1 MKTCYL
7 QKKILIIKFGGLGD
21 VILSLNAI
29 YSIFNHHNRCKMILL
44 TEEPYDK
51 LFFKSNWFEK
61 IFTIRRSL
69 FYFFDLLKIKNEID
83 PNEFDFVYDL
93 QTSKRSS
100 SYLKI
105 FSKTNAITNGIGKY
119 AKIPHLNK
127 NRNKMHTLE
136 RQKSQIG
143 MSEVKPLS
151 KIDIEW
157 LFKSKFKVPKSKY
170 VIIVPGG
177 SKKRLNKRI
186 PPEIFLK
193 ITDFLIKSDFKV
205 LIVGSEDDLKV
216 CNYIESVYP
225 DVVNCC
231 SKTDIFD
238 IGKLSLK
245 SSLSIGNDT
254 GPMHLIAK
262 GGKKTM
268 VLFTE
273 FSSPQLCKPIG
284 KNVSTFIYLNDD
296 DKFYKKIVFNIKGN
310 LHL

>member
-1 MKTCYL
+1 MKICSL

-29 YSIFNHHNRCKMILL
+29 YSIFNHHNKCKLILL
-44 TEEPYDK
+44 TEEPYNK
-51 LFFKSNWFEK
+51 LLLNSNWFEK
-61 IFTIRRSL
+61 IFTIKRSF
-69 FYFFDLLKIKNEID
+69 FYFLDLLKIKNVID

-105 FSKTNAITNGIGKY
+105 FYKTNAITNGIGKY
-119 AKIPHLNK
+119 AKIPHLDK
-127 NRNKMHTLE
+127 NRNKMHTLD
-136 RQKSQIG
+136 RQKSQIE
-143 MSEVKPLS
+143 MSEVDYLS

-157 LFKSKFKVPKSKY
+157 LFKSKFTVPKTKF

-186 PPEIFLK
+186 PKEIFLK
-193 ITDFLIKSDFKV
+193 ITDFLLKSGFKV
-205 LIVGSEDDLKV
+205 LIVGSADDFKV
-216 CNYIESVYP
+216 CNFIESIYP
-225 DVVNCC
+225 DVINCC
-231 SKTDIFD
+231 NKTDFFD

-254 GPMHLIAK
+254 GPMHLISR

-273 FSSPQLCKPIG
+273 FSDPQLCKPVG

-296 DKFYKKIVFNIKGN
+296 DKFYKKIIFNIKSN
-310 LHL
+310 LSL

>member
-1 MKTCYL
+1 MKICSQ

-29 YSIFNHHNRCKMILL
+29 YSIINHHNKCKLILL
-44 TEEPYDK
+44 TEEPYNK
-51 LFFKSNWFEK
+51 LLESSHWFEK
-61 IFTIRRSL
+61 ILTIKRSI
-69 FYFFDLLKIKNEID
+69 FYFSDLLKIKKMID

-105 FSKTNAITNGIGKY
+105 FYKTKAITNGIGKY
-119 AKIPHLNK
+119 AKIPHLDK
-127 NRNKMHTLE
+127 NRNNIHTLD
-136 RQKSQIG
+136 RQKSQIE
-143 MSEVKPLS
+143 MSEVDYQS

-157 LFKSKFKVPKSKY
+157 LFKSKFKVPKTKF

-186 PPEIFLK
+186 PKEIFLK
-193 ITDFLIKSDFKV
+193 ITDFLLKFRFKV
-205 LIVGSEDDLKV
+205 LIVGSSDDFEV
-216 CNYIESVYP
+216 CNYIESIYP
-225 DVVNCC
+225 DVINCC
-231 SKTDIFD
+231 NKTDFFD

-254 GPMHLIAK
+254 GPMHLISR
-262 GGKKTM
+262 GGNKTM

-273 FSSPQLCKPIG
+273 FSDPQLCKPVG
-284 KNVSTFIYLNDD
+284 KNVSTFIYLNDND
-296 DKFYKKIVFNIKGN
+296 RFYKKIIFNIKSN
-310 LHL
+310 LNL

>member
-1 MKTCYL
+1 MKICSQ

-29 YSIFNHHNRCKMILL
+29 YSIFNHHNKCKMFLL

-51 LFFKSNWFEK
+51 LLSNSNLFKK

-69 FYFFDLLKIKNEID
+69 FYFLDLFKIKNKID

-127 NRNKMHTLE
+127 DRNKMHTLA
-136 RQKSQIG
+136 RQKSQI
-143 MSEVKPLS
+143 KLS
-151 KIDIEW
+151 KVDYLTKFDIKW
-157 LFKSKFKVPKSKY
+157 LFKSKFKIPKTKY

-186 PPEIFLK
+186 PEEIFLK
-193 ITDFLIKSDFKV
+193 ITDFLIKSGFQV
-205 LIVGSEDDLKV
+205 LIIGSEDDLKV
-216 CNYIESVYP
+216 CNLIESFYP
-225 DVVNCC
+225 DVINCC
-231 SKTDIFD
+231 NKTDFFD

-254 GPMHLIAK
+254 GPMHLISK
-262 GGKKTM
+262 GGKKTI
-268 VLFTE
+268 VLFTK
-273 FSSPQLCKPIG
+273 FSNPQLCKPVG
-284 KNVSTFIYLNDD
+284 KNVSTFIYSNDND
-296 DKFYKKIVFNIKGN
+296 RFYKKIIFKIKKI
-310 LHL
+310 LIL

>member
-7 QKKILIIKFGGLGD
+7 KKKILIIKFGGLGD

-61 IFTIRRSL
+61 IFTIKRSL

-127 NRNKMHTLE
+127 NRNK
-136 RQKSQIG
+136 
-143 MSEVKPLS
+143 
-151 KIDIEW
+151 
-157 LFKSKFKVPKSKY
+157 
-170 VIIVPGG
+170 
-177 SKKRLNKRI
+177 N
-186 PPEIFLK
+186 
-193 ITDFLIKSDFKV
+193 
-205 LIVGSEDDLKV
+205 
-216 CNYIESVYP
+216 
-225 DVVNCC
+225 
-231 SKTDIFD
+231 
-238 IGKLSLK
+238 
-245 SSLSIGNDT
+245 
-254 GPMHLIAK
+254 
-262 GGKKTM
+262 
-268 VLFTE
+268 
-273 FSSPQLCKPIG
+273 
-284 KNVSTFIYLNDD
+284 
-296 DKFYKKIVFNIKGN
+296 
-310 LHL
+310 